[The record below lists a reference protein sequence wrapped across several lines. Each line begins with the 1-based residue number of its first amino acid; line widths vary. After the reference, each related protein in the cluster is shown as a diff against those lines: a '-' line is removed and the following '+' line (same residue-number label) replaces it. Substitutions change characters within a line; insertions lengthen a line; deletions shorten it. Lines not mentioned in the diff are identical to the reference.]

1 MSLVL
6 EHATLLDG
14 TGRDPQPESRVV
26 VDDGRISR
34 ISRSNGPSAPKGAR
48 VIDCQGRTLM
58 PGLLDAHVHLASLD
72 LDPVA
77 EVALA
82 PAVIALRI
90 ARQIEETLQAGF
102 TTVRDAGG
110 LDWGFKDAVNRG
122 LIRGPRLFISGPFLS
137 QTGGHGD
144 NQRPRTAREPF
155 HAIPGLTTETI
166 LADGADEV
174 RRAAREA
181 LRRGADQIKVMASG
195 GAASPTDELDH
206 VQYSV
211 DELSAAVGVARGVGT
226 YVLAHAYGPGAIQA
240 CLRAGVRSIEH
251 GNFLDEETA
260 DQMLSQSDTYLV
272 PTVITYELLSHLEA
286 GNGWTAD
293 NVRKIRQALTGAY
306 DALGLAYEKGLRI
319 GSGSDVLADM
329 QGEKGK
335 EIACQARI
343 MGAMNAIVA
352 ATRTNAQLLRME
364 QEVGTLEEGKRA
376 DLIVL
381 DADPLANPDIFGQA
395 NHVRL
400 VVLGGEVVKDLDG
413 GTPAT
418 ALPQQGRATVPSG
431 G

>member
-1 MSLVL
+1 VSVVF
-6 EHATLLDG
+6 EHATLLDC
-14 TGRDPQPESRVV
+14 TGRDPQPDSRVV
-26 VDDGRISR
+26 VEDGRIRR
-34 ISRSNGPSAPKGAR
+34 IGVSGGPAGPREAR

-72 LDPVA
+72 LDPVE

-90 ARQIEETLQAGF
+90 ARQIEDTLQAGF

-110 LDWGFKDAVNRG
+110 LDWGFKEAVRRG

-144 NQRPRTAREPF
+144 TRPRTAREPF
-155 HAIPGLTTETI
+155 RAVHGLTTETI
-166 LADGADEV
+166 LTDGADDV

-206 VQYSV
+206 VQFSV
-211 DELSAAVGVARGVGT
+211 EELSAAVDVAGAVGT
-226 YVLAHAYGPGAIQA
+226 YVLAHAYGPRAIQN
-240 CLRAGVRSIEH
+240 CLQAGVRSIEH

-260 DQMLSQSDTYLV
+260 DRMLKKSDTFLV
-272 PTVITYELLSHLEA
+272 PTVITYELMSRLEPGA
-286 GNGWTAD
+286 GWTAD
-293 NVRKIRQALTGAY
+293 MARKIRQGLTGAY

-319 GSGSDVLADM
+319 GSGSDVLAEM

-335 EIACQARI
+335 EIACQARV
-343 MGAMNAIVA
+343 MGAMNAIMA
-352 ATRTNAQLLRME
+352 ATRTNAALMRIE
-364 QEVGTLEEGKRA
+364 KEVGTVEEGMRA

-381 DADPLANPDIFGQA
+381 DADPLQDPAIFA
-395 NHVRL
+395 EPEHVR
-400 VVLGGEVVKDLDG
+400 VVMLGGDVVKDLEAERV
-413 GTPAT
+413 PV
-418 ALPQQGRATVPSG
+418 RA
-431 G
+431 

>member
-155 HAIPGLTTETI
+155 HRYIPET
-166 LADGADEV
+166 
-174 RRAAREA
+174 
-181 LRRGADQIKVMASG
+181 
-195 GAASPTDELDH
+195 
-206 VQYSV
+206 
-211 DELSAAVGVARGVGT
+211 
-226 YVLAHAYGPGAIQA
+226 
-240 CLRAGVRSIEH
+240 
-251 GNFLDEETA
+251 
-260 DQMLSQSDTYLV
+260 
-272 PTVITYELLSHLEA
+272 
-286 GNGWTAD
+286 
-293 NVRKIRQALTGAY
+293 
-306 DALGLAYEKGLRI
+306 
-319 GSGSDVLADM
+319 
-329 QGEKGK
+329 
-335 EIACQARI
+335 
-343 MGAMNAIVA
+343 
-352 ATRTNAQLLRME
+352 
-364 QEVGTLEEGKRA
+364 
-376 DLIVL
+376 
-381 DADPLANPDIFGQA
+381 
-395 NHVRL
+395 
-400 VVLGGEVVKDLDG
+400 
-413 GTPAT
+413 
-418 ALPQQGRATVPSG
+418 
-431 G
+431 

>member
-1 MSLVL
+1 
-6 EHATLLDG
+6 H
-14 TGRDPQPESRVV
+14 
-26 VDDGRISR
+26 
-34 ISRSNGPSAPKGAR
+34 
-48 VIDCQGRTLM
+48 
-58 PGLLDAHVHLASLD
+58 AHVHLASLD
-72 LDPVA
+72 LDPVE

-90 ARQIEETLQAGF
+90 ARQIEDTLQAGF

-110 LDWGFKDAVNRG
+110 LDWGFKEAVRLG
-122 LIRGPRLFISGPFLS
+122 LIRGPRIFISGPFIS

-144 NQRPRTAREPF
+144 HRPRGWRGPMP
-155 HAIPGLTTETI
+155 AIPGLSSESI
-166 LADGADEV
+166 LADSPQEV

-286 GNGWTAD
+286 GNGSTAD
-293 NVRKIRQALTGAY
+293 KVRNIRQA
-306 DALGLAYEKGLRI
+306 
-319 GSGSDVLADM
+319 
-329 QGEKGK
+329 
-335 EIACQARI
+335 
-343 MGAMNAIVA
+343 
-352 ATRTNAQLLRME
+352 
-364 QEVGTLEEGKRA
+364 
-376 DLIVL
+376 
-381 DADPLANPDIFGQA
+381 
-395 NHVRL
+395 
-400 VVLGGEVVKDLDG
+400 
-413 GTPAT
+413 
-418 ALPQQGRATVPSG
+418 
-431 G
+431 